1 MVSRFAGR
9 LLTSPVAF
17 FVAGAIDIGW
27 LLWIYARWR
36 VTQRRAGGGAGAKDA
51 GAGAGEA
58 FSPPS

>member
-1 MVSRFAGR
+1 VLSRFAGR

-17 FVAGAIDIGW
+17 FVAGAIDVGW

-36 VTQRRAGGGAGAKDA
+36 VGQRRGAGA
-51 GAGAGEA
+51 A